1 MAIKTFHPDPDSAGR
16 HSPKASCIPLSKTK
30 KLPENKSMRPKLTD
44 KEKRKIVVRFLMTK
58 EEKIRLDSLVKQGKY
73 GCTSDFLRF
82 KIFDQSRRKTISL
95 DEETKSQLKRLDYE
109 LNKIGVNLNQLSK
122 RMNSFAGYRVDDND
136 RLLLKQAFEMMRN
149 CLVLLQKY
157 LR

>member
-1 MAIKTFHPDPDSAGR
+1 
-16 HSPKASCIPLSKTK
+16 
-30 KLPENKSMRPKLTD
+30 MRPRLPD

-58 EEKIRLDSLVKQGKY
+58 EEKIRLDSLVKRGRY

-82 KIFDQSRRKTISL
+82 KVFDESRRKTILL
-95 DEETKSQLKRLDYE
+95 DEQTQSQFKSLDYE
-109 LNKIGVNLNQLSK
+109 LNKIGINLNQLSK

-136 RLLLKQAFEMMRN
+136 RQLLKQAFEMMRQ
-149 CLVLLQKY
+149 CLILLQKY